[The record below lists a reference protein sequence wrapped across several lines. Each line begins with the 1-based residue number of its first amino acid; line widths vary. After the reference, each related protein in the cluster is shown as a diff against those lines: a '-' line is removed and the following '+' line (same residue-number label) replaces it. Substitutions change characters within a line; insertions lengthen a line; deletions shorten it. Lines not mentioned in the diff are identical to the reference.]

1 MVFKLDSRL
10 TLEERLAKAVV
21 AIMNEAPAIAGVLM
35 IGERHIIDDNYKGR
49 NASCN
54 TACTDGRNEWY
65 NREYCDKLSD
75 RQLRFVLIH
84 EVYHKMYRHLITWQ
98 HLNKIDPKRANMA
111 MDLHINPKILDE
123 FGDFVEFNDAWL
135 LNRKY
140 DSTWDTARIFWDLRG
155 NGGGS
160 GGDENDGGNGGKP
173 VDDHDWEGAADM
185 PEEEQKELEREID
198 ETLRQGDT
206 VAGKGAGNTNIDLDE
221 LMKAQVKW
229 EEALSEFMVSTCTGT
244 DLSTFRRPKRRF
256 LGEGIYMPS
265 LYSEAV
271 GELIFASDTSGSVV
285 SCQSYFLSEIRRILE
300 TVNPE
305 KVRLLYWDDV
315 VQKEEIYEP
324 DAYDRLVNSTSPRGG
339 GGTDVN
345 CVSDYIAENKVEAQA
360 AVIFTDGYFHNG
372 WGNWHLPTLWC
383 VLDSGLTAPVGKT
396 VHINSSELRRW

>member
-35 IGERHIIDDNYKGR
+35 IGERQIIDDNYKGR
-49 NASCN
+49 NKSCK

-98 HLNKIDPKRANMA
+98 HLNKIDPRRANMA

-135 LNRKY
+135 LDRKY

-160 GGDENDGGNGGKP
+160 GGDESDDGKGGEP

-244 DLSTFRRPKRRF
+244 DRSTFRRP
-256 LGEGIYMPS
+256 
-265 LYSEAV
+265 
-271 GELIFASDTSGSVV
+271 
-285 SCQSYFLSEIRRILE
+285 
-300 TVNPE
+300 
-305 KVRLLYWDDV
+305 
-315 VQKEEIYEP
+315 
-324 DAYDRLVNSTSPRGG
+324 
-339 GGTDVN
+339 
-345 CVSDYIAENKVEAQA
+345 
-360 AVIFTDGYFHNG
+360 
-372 WGNWHLPTLWC
+372 
-383 VLDSGLTAPVGKT
+383 
-396 VHINSSELRRW
+396 